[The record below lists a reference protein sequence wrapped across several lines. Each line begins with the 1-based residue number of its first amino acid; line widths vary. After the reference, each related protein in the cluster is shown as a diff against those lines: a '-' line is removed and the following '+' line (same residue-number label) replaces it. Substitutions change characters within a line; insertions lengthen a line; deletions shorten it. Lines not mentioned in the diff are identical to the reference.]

1 MKKISKELVRSKA
14 VGGVLAS
21 LRIENLTPSDYV
33 VKGLNACMSR
43 QETTANI
50 LQMVIRHHVTLRRN

>member
-1 MKKISKELVRSKA
+1 
-14 VGGVLAS
+14 
-21 LRIENLTPSDYV
+21 
-33 VKGLNACMSR
+33 LNACMNR